1 MGRAVVVVRKH
12 LLAADMPR
20 SLTVA
25 EVQWL
30 LDNCLDSCATA
41 DQPAWPPGAYFRSLL
56 GCSMRD
62 SVQLEVSYLML
73 VPGKHLRLTVQD
85 VAAIPERFEQTV
97 YHGTSLGALCG
108 IMGTGIRP
116 SLGA

>member
-1 MGRAVVVVRKH
+1 MKAKNGNVGNEGCPH
-12 LLAADMPR
+12 MPR
-20 SLTVA
+20 SLTVV

-30 LDNCLDSCATA
+30 RENCLKPFATA
-41 DQPAWPPGAYFRSLL
+41 DPPPWPPGAYFRRLL

>member
-1 MGRAVVVVRKH
+1 
-12 LLAADMPR
+12 
-20 SLTVA
+20 
-25 EVQWL
+25 
-30 LDNCLDSCATA
+30 
-41 DQPAWPPGAYFRSLL
+41 
-56 GCSMRD
+56 MRD

-73 VPGKHLRLTVQD
+73 VPGKHLRLTVGD
-85 VAAIPERFEQTV
+85 VADIPKRFEQTV

>member
-1 MGRAVVVVRKH
+1 MAPGKLSRAF
-12 LLAADMPR
+12 
-20 SLTVA
+20 
-25 EVQWL
+25 
-30 LDNCLDSCATA
+30 ATA

-56 GCSMRD
+56 RCSMRD